1 MAASSGQLN
10 QRTRWT
16 GDRDP
21 RYRTGCRRTGR
32 RVHSIA
38 RLPARLGIATIER
51 RSWATGRVSGIST
64 HGRPWV
70 YAREARELVV
80 GDSSVTI
87 DGVQFTSTRCGTPC
101 SRPAPT
107 GRFSLPSSAGP
118 ELEEEAQTRWRDGKP
133 DEYFFLEV
141 YGSAVVEHLVTM
153 AGARL
158 CAWAD
163 GEGAAVLPHYSPG
176 YPEWSIDEQAT
187 SARSDRAGRAP
198 ACCRFEVLQSG
209 MLQPKKSL
217 LAVFGLTRHT
227 DRVRRLTDLSPCE
240 NCSFI
245 GCQYRRSPYRRARR
259 ATTPELPP
267 RRESSRRTSIRSSRH
282 ATYSVSLK
290 ALQRWSRER
299 LTIATSGRR
308 QVDAVFRYEGTT
320 CTNMGRPLKF
330 HYHVT
335 LGPRE
340 DGYPIREQSCGP
352 APGDEG
358 YTSMCRYIRDRE
370 ALMASIERERPLHG
384 QPLDDVVRWIAAVEP
399 GWLLLRGRQPTAQVG
414 PCARDD
420 FTTRWHS
427 RPRDRDRSKRDRNRS
442 VREKTTAGR
451 DSLNGRSSAT
461 ARWALS

>member
-1 MAASSGQLN
+1 VIEIRDTAPDVDVQAVEYVRLLGYPRGWEL
-10 QRTRWT
+10 RDRAKEL
-16 GDRDP
+16 GDW
-21 RYRTGCRRTGR
+21 
-32 RVHSIA
+32 A
-38 RLPARLGIATIER
+38 RE
-51 RSWATGRVSGIST
+51 WFST

-70 YAREARELVV
+70 YAREARELLV

-87 DGVQFTSTRCGTPC
+87 DGVQFTSTRVRDTLQSAG
-101 SRPAPT
+101 AY
-107 GRFSLPSSAGP
+107 GAILLAASAGP

-176 YPEWSIDEQAT
+176 YPEWSIDEQAPLLDLI
-187 SARSDRAGRAP
+187 RRASLGVLPLQA
-198 ACCRFEVLQSG
+198 LQSG

-217 LAVFGLTRHT
+217 LAIFGLTRHT

-245 GCQYRRSPYRRARR
+245 GCQYRRAPYRRARR
-259 ATTPELPP
+259 ASTPELPP
-267 RRESSRRTSIRSSRH
+267 STEEFAADVDPLDRH
-282 ATYSVSLK
+282 AIYSISLK
-290 ALQRWSRER
+290 ALHRWSRER
-299 LTIATSGRR
+299 LTIATRVDGT
-308 QVDAVFRYEGTT
+308 VDAVFKYEGTT

-358 YTSMCRYIRDRE
+358 YTSMCQYIRDRE
-370 ALMASIERERPLHG
+370 ALMASIERERPLLG
-384 QPLDDVVRWIAAVEP
+384 QPLDDVVRW
-399 GWLLLRGRQPTAQVG
+399 
-414 PCARDD
+414 
-420 FTTRWHS
+420 S
-427 RPRDRDRSKRDRNRS
+427 RPSSPAGCYCEADSRQHKWGLVLETLHYVLAQQAARSGSPQTGQESERS
-442 VREKTTAGR
+442 
-451 DSLNGRSSAT
+451 
-461 ARWALS
+461 

>member
-1 MAASSGQLN
+1 MIEIRDTAPDVDVQAVEYIRLLGYPRGWEL
-10 QRTRWT
+10 RDRAKEL
-16 GDRDP
+16 GDW
-21 RYRTGCRRTGR
+21 
-32 RVHSIA
+32 A
-38 RLPARLGIATIER
+38 RE
-51 RSWATGRVSGIST
+51 WFST

-70 YAREARELVV
+70 YAREARELLV

-87 DGVQFTSTRCGTPC
+87 DGVQFTSTRVRDTLQSAG
-101 SRPAPT
+101 AY
-107 GRFSLPSSAGP
+107 GAILLAASAGP

-176 YPEWSIDEQAT
+176 YPEWSIDEQAPLL
-187 SARSDRAGRAP
+187 DLIGRASLGVLP
-198 ACCRFEVLQSG
+198 LQALQSG

-217 LAVFGLTRHT
+217 LAIFGLTRHT

-245 GCQYRRSPYRRARR
+245 GCQYRRAPYRRARR
-259 ATTPELPP
+259 TSTPELPP
-267 RRESSRRTSIRSSRH
+267 PTAEFAADVDPLDRH

-290 ALQRWSRER
+290 ALHRWSRER
-299 LTIATSGRR
+299 LTIATRVDGT
-308 QVDAVFRYEGTT
+308 VDAVFKYEGTT

-358 YTSMCRYIRDRE
+358 YTSMCQYIRDRE
-370 ALMASIERERPLHG
+370 ALMASIERERPLLG
-384 QPLDDVVRWIAAVEP
+384 QPLDDVVRW
-399 GWLLLRGRQPTAQVG
+399 
-414 PCARDD
+414 
-420 FTTRWHS
+420 S
-427 RPRDRDRSKRDRNRS
+427 RPSSPAGCYCEADSRQHKWGLVLETLHYALAKQAAQSGSPQSGQESERS
-442 VREKTTAGR
+442 
-451 DSLNGRSSAT
+451 
-461 ARWALS
+461 